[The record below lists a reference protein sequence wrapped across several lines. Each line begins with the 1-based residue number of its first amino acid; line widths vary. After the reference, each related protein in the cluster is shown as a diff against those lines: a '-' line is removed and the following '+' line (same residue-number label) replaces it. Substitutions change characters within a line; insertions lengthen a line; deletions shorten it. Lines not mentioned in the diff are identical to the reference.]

1 MVEVWSVAPLQKRG
15 GTVGSEHSA
24 REAGSAAGASLLIRL
39 FLFTDAGTWQRV
51 VVAKLRHVSC
61 KAATTKLKEVFK

>member
-1 MVEVWSVAPLQKRG
+1 MAPLQKRG

-39 FLFTDAGTWQRV
+39 LFFTDAGTWQRV
-51 VVAKLRHVSC
+51 VVAKLRHVSW
-61 KAATTKLKEVFK
+61 KAATMKLKELFK